1 MADAEDSM
9 IIEAAIDIVAE
20 LDPTTAAAVTDK
32 TGRFGRAVCLKSATF
47 EQHFPALFVGAPH
60 RTTLD
65 LLDQLYKW
73 CVCAFRRRVFVHCPS
88 RSTNCCHI
96 RSDIVRLRVQLQ
108 LARRACHYAER

>member
-1 MADAEDSM
+1 MADADESM
-9 IIEAAIDIVAE
+9 IVEAVIDVVATELGPAIADAG
-20 LDPTTAAAVTDK
+20 AAAVVADK

-73 CVCAFRRRVFVHCPS
+73 CVCSFGQCIP
-88 RSTNCCHI
+88 
-96 RSDIVRLRVQLQ
+96 
-108 LARRACHYAER
+108 